1 MPLSPTVLL
10 RQATVL
16 VVDDEEP
23 LRRYITR
30 VMEDAGY
37 HVLTASNGINAL
49 SLLQG
54 SRVPVQLVITDVS
67 MPGMTGPQLATRIA
81 SEPYPPPVLFVS
93 GDHASVC
100 PPGPLLRKP
109 FLPGDLRVL
118 VEWLLYQGTI
128 PAASP
133 APDPGEVARIPA
145 LLYAS

>member
-1 MPLSPTVLL
+1 MLLSPTVLL

-37 HVLTASNGINAL
+37 HVLTASNGIHAL
-49 SLLQG
+49 ALLQG

-67 MPGMTGPQLATRIA
+67 MPGMTGPELAVRIA
-81 SEPYPPPVLFVS
+81 AEPYPPPVLFVS
-93 GDHASVC
+93 ADHASVC
-100 PPGPLLRKP
+100 LPGPFLRKP

-128 PAASP
+128 SAASP
-133 APDPGEVARIPA
+133 APDPGEVPRVPA
-145 LLYAS
+145 LLCAS